1 MEIFDQLC
9 VPGSRVSGVFTCGWG
24 TLVMTVI
31 EKSAL
36 VKFSAQQMFDLVN
49 DIEAYPQFL
58 PWCSNS
64 RIIKRAD
71 DLVEAELMISK
82 GGFKKSF
89 STRNRIDRGGRLTVS
104 LLEGPF
110 SYLEGVWDF
119 MPLREDASK
128 ISLNLEFEMSGK
140 LASLAFG
147 AVFNQICNT
156 MVSSFTTRAKEIY
169 G

>member
-1 MEIFDQLC
+1 
-9 VPGSRVSGVFTCGWG
+9 
-24 TLVMTVI
+24 MTVVQ
-31 EKSAL
+31 KSAL

-49 DIEAYPQFL
+49 NIEAYPKFL
-58 PWCSNS
+58 PWCSGS
-64 RIIKRAD
+64 RILKRED
-71 DLVEAELMISK
+71 DIVEAELIISK

-89 STRNRIDRGGRLTVS
+89 STRNKIVNGRRMTVS
-104 LLEGPF
+104 LLSGPF
-110 SYLEGVWDF
+110 SSLEGTWDF
-119 MPLREDASK
+119 IPLREDASK

-156 MVSSFTTRAKEIY
+156 MVSSFTARAKAVY

>member
-1 MEIFDQLC
+1 
-9 VPGSRVSGVFTCGWG
+9 
-24 TLVMTVI
+24 MTVI
-31 EKSAL
+31 QKSAL

-58 PWCSNS
+58 PWCSGS
-64 RIIKRAD
+64 RIIKRD
-71 DLVEAELMISK
+71 DDIVEAELVISK

-104 LLEGPF
+104 LLDGPF

-147 AVFNQICNT
+147 AVFSQICNT